1 MIMKHC
7 ILLKPF
13 RVSVIHTRMNQ
24 LQWNWNKF
32 NPLKNGGKGNVIEEN
47 IIVPKNCLGYFL
59 EKSRV
64 FKFLFSKFAFLTDAK
79 ISNMKNL
86 MFFLVSVFVCF
97 F

>member
-32 NPLKNGGKGNVIEEN
+32 NPLKNGEKGNVIQEN
-47 IIVPKNCLGYFL
+47 IIVPKKLFRIFLGKVKSFQIFIFKICIFDRCQNIQY
-59 EKSRV
+59 EKFDV
-64 FKFLFSKFAFLTDAK
+64 FF
-79 ISNMKNL
+79 
-86 MFFLVSVFVCF
+86 
-97 F
+97 

>member
-64 FKFLFSKFAFLTDAK
+64 FKFYFQNLHFWQMPKYPIWKIWCFL
-79 ISNMKNL
+79 
-86 MFFLVSVFVCF
+86 LVSV
-97 F
+97 

>member
-1 MIMKHC
+1 
-7 ILLKPF
+7 
-13 RVSVIHTRMNQ
+13 MNQ

-86 MFFLVSVFVCF
+86 MFSFSYCVNFTLYSFYTDIHVYQW
-97 F
+97 

>member
-59 EKSRV
+59 EKSSV
-64 FKFLFSKFAFLTDAK
+64 FKFLFSKFAFLTCQNIQYEKFDV
-79 ISNMKNL
+79 
-86 MFFLVSVFVCF
+86 FFS
-97 F
+97 